1 MEVRFGS
8 RACSFDGQQVSLS
21 LFSNREEVL
30 LFVAVPFFLSGII
43 LDVIVATV
51 IIEVLVALITDC
63 PTATGSRMG
72 FVSDRSSQYGDLRRD
87 IGTT

>member
-1 MEVRFGS
+1 M
-8 RACSFDGQQVSLS
+8 S
-21 LFSNREEVL
+21 LFSNREELL
-30 LFVAVPFFLSGII
+30 LFVEVPFFFWSGII
-43 LDVIVATV
+43 LDLIVATV

-72 FVSDRSSQYGDLRRD
+72 FVSDRSLQYGDLRRD

>member
-21 LFSNREEVL
+21 LFSNREVL